1 MPTRGKAFPRK
12 TGKPQTRMSGFQK
25 ANAAVRIQLPAKQL
39 YATIRA
45 DSGGNTWGYMA
56 TLQQDIATKFISALE
71 EGKEVDSDKIEEIR
85 KLLSDDKKIKADD
98 FVKIFST
105 PVGGDVK

>member
-1 MPTRGKAFPRK
+1 
-12 TGKPQTRMSGFQK
+12 
-25 ANAAVRIQLPAKQL
+25 
-39 YATIRA
+39 
-45 DSGGNTWGYMA
+45 MA

-71 EGKEVDSDKIEEIR
+71 EAKEVDSDKIEEIR

-105 PVGGDVK
+105 PAGGEVK

>member
-1 MPTRGKAFPRK
+1 M
-12 TGKPQTRMSGFQK
+12 
-25 ANAAVRIQLPAKQL
+25 V
-39 YATIRA
+39 
-45 DSGGNTWGYMA
+45 
-56 TLQQDIATKFISALE
+56 TLQQDIAKKFISALE
-71 EGKEVDSDKIEEIR
+71 EGKELDSDKVEEIR

>member
-1 MPTRGKAFPRK
+1 MLMNCRRC
-12 TGKPQTRMSGFQK
+12 S
-25 ANAAVRIQLPAKQL
+25 RIQLPAKQL
-39 YATIRA
+39 YATIVA

-71 EGKEVDSDKIEEIR
+71 EEKEVDSDKIEKIR

-105 PVGGDVK
+105 PAGGEVK

>member
-1 MPTRGKAFPRK
+1 MPD
-12 TGKPQTRMSGFQK
+12 
-25 ANAAVRIQLPAKQL
+25 AAVHIRLPAKQL
-39 YATIRA
+39 YATIVPIP
-45 DSGGNTWGYMA
+45 GGNTWGYMA

-98 FVKIFST
+98 FVRILST
-105 PVGGDVK
+105 PAGGEVK